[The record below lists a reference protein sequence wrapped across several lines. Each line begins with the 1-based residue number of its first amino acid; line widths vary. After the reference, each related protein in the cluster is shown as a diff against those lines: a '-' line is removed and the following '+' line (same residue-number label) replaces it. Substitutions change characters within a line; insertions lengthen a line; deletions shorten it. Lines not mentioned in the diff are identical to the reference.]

1 MSHKH
6 RSQRLDD
13 RAGSD
18 RQSKLRIIGG
28 ELRGRSFRYDGN
40 PATRPMKDRV
50 REAVF
55 NLIGPEVAGKLTV
68 DLFAGTG
75 AMAFESLSR
84 GASRALLI
92 ERHFPTA
99 RVIGQNAAELH
110 VSDRVTVIPGDAFV
124 WSRRL
129 PADPAPAWLVFFCP
143 PYDLFV
149 TAREPLLGLI
159 DRTLHQAP
167 EGSVFVVESDAR
179 FDMALL
185 PQPETWDVRGYPPAV
200 VAVRRTGQAG
210 ESHAR

>member
-1 MSHKH
+1 MSNKH
-6 RSQRLDD
+6 RSRRTDD
-13 RAGSD
+13 RTGPD

-28 ELRGRSFRYDGN
+28 HLRGRSFQYDGN

-55 NLIGPEVAGKLTV
+55 NLVGPEVVGKLAI

-99 RVIGQNAAELH
+99 RVISRNAADLDL
-110 VSDRVTVIPGDAFV
+110 SDRITVIPGDAFV

-129 PADPAPAWLVFFCP
+129 PEQPESAWLVFFCP
-143 PYDLFV
+143 PYELFV
-149 TAREPLLGLI
+149 TARDAMLTLI
-159 DRTLHQAP
+159 ERTMEQAP
-167 EGSVFVVESDAR
+167 DDSIFVVESDA
-179 FDMALL
+179 AL
-185 PQPETWDVRGYPPAV
+185 
-200 VAVRRTGQAG
+200 
-210 ESHAR
+210 